1 DRKVKV
7 INKTKTPIFG
17 FYASRTSTNDWEE
30 DILGADVIMPGASLV
45 INIDD
50 GSGACKFDFKGE
62 FEDGDE
68 VVKTNVDVCK
78 IGEFA
83 FTAESHPYGSPRLD
97 CAGSPVHG
105 MCLEQANDRRS
116 YWWLNGTPHDASM
129 DRLSQRALRALATCL
144 CVFSRARWRFEWVY

>member
-1 DRKVKV
+1 MFKRFILLSAIALTAMAGANTAAAADRKVKV

-50 GSGACKFDFKGE
+50 GSGACKYDFKGE

-83 FTAESHPYGSPRLD
+83 FTE
-97 CAGSPVHG
+97 
-105 MCLEQANDRRS
+105 
-116 YWWLNGTPHDASM
+116 
-129 DRLSQRALRALATCL
+129 
-144 CVFSRARWRFEWVY
+144 